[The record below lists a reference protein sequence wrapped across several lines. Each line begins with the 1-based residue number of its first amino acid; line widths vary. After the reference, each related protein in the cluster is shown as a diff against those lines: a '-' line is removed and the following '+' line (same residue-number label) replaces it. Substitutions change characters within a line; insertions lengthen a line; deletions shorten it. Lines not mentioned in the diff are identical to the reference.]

1 MEPILRRVGPN
12 WRWVFVR
19 MKIRLVLTMV
29 SCRWKLPNLDHYLA
43 EEDLADES
51 QRCGACVPRPK
62 CDGLRLE
69 AEDPTGSARSPC
81 TFSPKKGWHCSSHKC
96 NVSFWEQFSNDR
108 SDMIIMA
115 SRFFGQTCR
124 RVSAEGKSQR
134 QIKREEMMI
143 AGEASDLS
151 DCVHVALAQ
160 AYGKEVTSLYLK
172 RTRSSTSR
180 ASGPVDK
187 GNIRLSNIIT
197 NDAAILMNYRVE
209 GSARWLARAWRGH
222 VMNRV
227 LMMMLKAVGA
237 NPEVLEYVKNRF
249 STAIS
254 RDQVWS

>member
-69 AEDPTGSARSPC
+69 AEDPHWKCTVPC

-151 DCVHVALAQ
+151 FCVCGLGSGLREGGDKPLLEENAVI
-160 AYGKEVTSLYLK
+160 YFEGF
-172 RTRSSTSR
+172 R
-180 ASGPVDK
+180 AC
-187 GNIRLSNIIT
+187 
-197 NDAAILMNYRVE
+197 
-209 GSARWLARAWRGH
+209 
-222 VMNRV
+222 
-227 LMMMLKAVGA
+227 
-237 NPEVLEYVKNRF
+237 
-249 STAIS
+249 
-254 RDQVWS
+254 

>member
-1 MEPILRRVGPN
+1 MSGIAESNRQQVLTGIATMVDSMHMLKGEVAAGQTRRCRTGRHRTHPSHRLRRGTGAGYLRRQADGTDLTKSGSQLEVPQ
-12 WRWVFVR
+12 VFVR

-51 QRCGACVPRPK
+51 QR
-62 CDGLRLE
+62 
-69 AEDPTGSARSPC
+69 
-81 TFSPKKGWHCSSHKC
+81 
-96 NVSFWEQFSNDR
+96 
-108 SDMIIMA
+108 
-115 SRFFGQTCR
+115 
-124 RVSAEGKSQR
+124 VSAEGKSQR

-151 DCVHVALAQ
+151 FCVHVALAQ

>member
-1 MEPILRRVGPN
+1 MSRKGAGPACQGQSVMDFGWRLR
-12 WRWVFVR
+12 
-19 MKIRLVLTMV
+19 T
-29 SCRWKLPNLDHYLA
+29 
-43 EEDLADES
+43 
-51 QRCGACVPRPK
+51 
-62 CDGLRLE
+62 
-69 AEDPTGSARSPC
+69 PTGSARSPC

-151 DCVHVALAQ
+151 FCVHVALAQ

-209 GSARWLARAWRGH
+209 GSARWLAGPGED
-222 VMNRV
+222 M
-227 LMMMLKAVGA
+227 
-237 NPEVLEYVKNRF
+237 
-249 STAIS
+249 S
-254 RDQVWS
+254 